1 MAVIGIITNNKNI
14 IEIEKTIKKYK
25 MNEQNIIIIT
35 KQTIENIKNVKFDVV
50 VIYEEFEEND
60 IIKNVL
66 DSCKYVII
74 NTDFK
79 NNIKLLD
86 VIEKQYVITFGFNS
100 KATINIS
107 SNENDIIIL
116 DLQREIENLKRKKI
130 ESQEIKL
137 ENNFSKKRL
146 YEEISVKIL
155 TFLVKR

>member
-50 VIYEEFEEND
+50 LIYEEFEEND

-100 KATINIS
+100 KATITIS